1 MGIRV
6 TALTVAAT
14 AVCALGTGLFMQKRA
29 ELQRSADQYPFAH
42 MPDVPAAPDTAEL
55 VLQDVAFTSTG
66 TSPLGSSQSSQL
78 SQPIRQTGGTGANC
92 PMEMNLTA
100 MPGALVQVEI
110 IAPCH
115 AGERFGLHHAGMIM
129 TQGLDLSG
137 HFNGIVPVLTE
148 YAVVIADFVSGSDLQ
163 SAIQVE
169 DLRSFDRIALQWQGD
184 SGMELHALEFG
195 AFYGEPG
202 HVWRGSSVG
211 EGTGRVLS
219 IGDAEQAVPQLVQ
232 VYSLPTAEAPHHGA
246 GVAIS
251 VEAEITTANCD
262 RLWNAQL
269 FERRAG
275 QLSIRDLSLSMPD
288 CSATGD
294 FLVLNNLV
302 ETLKIAA
309 N

>member
-14 AVCALGTGLFMQKRA
+14 VVCALGTGLFMQKRA
-29 ELQRSADQYPFAH
+29 ELQRSADPYLPGESG
-42 MPDVPAAPDTAEL
+42 AADTAEL
-55 VLQDVAFTSTG
+55 VLQDVAFTSVG
-66 TSPLGSSQSSQL
+66 GSSFAPSEPDR
-78 SQPIRQTGGTGANC
+78 QPGRTTPTC

-100 MPGALVQVEI
+100 LPGALVQVEI
-110 IAPCH
+110 NAPCR
-115 AGERFGLHHAGMIM
+115 AGERFGLHHAGMII
-129 TQGLDLSG
+129 TEGLDLAG
-137 HFNGIVPVLTE
+137 HFTGAVPALTE
-148 YAVVIADFVSGSDLQ
+148 YAVIIADFVSGSDLQ
-163 SAIQVE
+163 SAIHVDE
-169 DLRSFDRIALQWQGD
+169 LRAIDRVALQWQGG
-184 SGMELHALEFG
+184 SGLELHALEFG

-202 HVWRGSSVG
+202 HVWRGSSAD
-211 EGTGRVLS
+211 EGVGRVLS
-219 IGDAEQAVPQLVQ
+219 IGDPDQAMPQMVQ
-232 VYSLPTAEAPHHGA
+232 VYSLPTDQAPHHES

-262 RLWNAQL
+262 RAWNAQL
-269 FERRAG
+269 FEHRAG
-275 QLSIRDLSLSMPD
+275 RLSIRDLILTMPD